1 LLIILKV
8 TPKGLNKKKMKLT
21 RRILVVLS
29 VMNVPV
35 LGTSKQIIETSSR
48 LKVRLSM
55 PHFQ

>member
-35 LGTSKQIIETSSR
+35 LGTSKQIMETSSR

-55 PHFQ
+55 PHSQ